1 MIVVFSSFYVSDI
14 WSEFTDGGVIAK
26 LIRHHLL
33 SDWNVRWRER
43 PLGLVDSLHLRFLHT
58 AESVRVSPPVIIILW
73 LPFKKKNKNK
83 KTQNAQTI
91 PKKRHKTETQSEF
104 TTKIFIKKKKKPR
117 EFLTWRRSTSD
128 RVLAAT
134 DDTFCPDWPDAGRS
148 RPPALIDSGTVV
160 LLELNLALCLKQRHV
175 TSAVPL
181 SDWSTAAVSSNFFK
195 KLNQKAFNTVDVRQ
209 KWREKSVRV

>member
-1 MIVVFSSFYVSDI
+1 MAWLLFFSSFYNVSDI

-58 AESVRVSPPVIIILW
+58 ESVRVSPPVIIIMW
-73 LPFKKKNKNK
+73 LPFKNKIKNKTK
-83 KTQNAQTI
+83 KTAQI
-91 PKKRHKTETQSEF
+91 IPAPKKDTKLKHKVNLQQKYSWRN
-104 TTKIFIKKKKKPR
+104 KKPR
-117 EFLTWRRSTSD
+117 RVFDVKEEHLGPCARRHRWHVLSKLTR
-128 RVLAAT
+128 
-134 DDTFCPDWPDAGRS
+134 RS

-160 LLELNLALCLKQRHV
+160 LLELNLALCLKQRRV

-181 SDWSTAAVSSNFFK
+181 ADWSTAAASSSGDK
-195 KLNQKAFNTVDVRQ
+195 KKVKPKGF
-209 KWREKSVRV
+209 